1 MGTEFV
7 AYKTEVPGLL
17 VLDASLMPDDRGYF
31 QEKFHKAK
39 LVAAGLPATFE
50 AVQQNITLNYKAGV
64 TRGMHAE
71 AWDKYVSV
79 VNGRVFCAF
88 ADLRKGKTF
97 GRVVTV
103 EVTPTKAVFV
113 PRGVAASY
121 QCLEP
126 NTYYIYSMGDHP
138 SPDTKQVG
146 VNVADKNL
154 AIKWPI
160 PLNKAIISERDQNQ
174 PSLSDALALEF

>member
-7 AYKTEVPGLL
+7 AYKTEIPGLL

-39 LVAAGLPATFE
+39 LIAAGLPKTFE
-50 AVQQNITLNYKAGV
+50 AVQQNITLNHKAGV

-71 AWDKYVSV
+71 PWDKYVSV
-79 VNGRVFCAF
+79 VTGKVFCAF

-97 GRVVTV
+97 GKVVTV

-126 NTYYIYSMGDHP
+126 NTYYIYSMSDHP
-138 SPDTKQVG
+138 SADTKYTG
-146 VNVADKNL
+146 VNLADKEL
-154 AIKWPI
+154 DIKWPI
-160 PLNKAIISERDQNQ
+160 ALNKAIISERDQNQ
-174 PSLSDALALEF
+174 PPLGEVQALEF